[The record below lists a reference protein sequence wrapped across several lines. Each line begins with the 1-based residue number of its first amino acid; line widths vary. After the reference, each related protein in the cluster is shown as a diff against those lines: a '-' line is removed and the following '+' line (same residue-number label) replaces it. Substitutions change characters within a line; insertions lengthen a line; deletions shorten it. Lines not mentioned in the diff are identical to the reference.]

1 MLNVSI
7 IYVELLSLVFM
18 QSNTYTI
25 FYADDD
31 IDDQDFFREI
41 VSGINEDFLIYT
53 QNNGDELLE
62 ILKNPPPNP
71 NLIFLDLNMPQKNG
85 YDVLKQIRASEHT
98 KQLPVIIFSTSN
110 DEKAISKTKELG
122 ANLYITKPNSYT
134 DFKKVMNSVLSL
146 NWHLN
151 LPVSK
156 NFVFTS
162 N

>member
-1 MLNVSI
+1 
-7 IYVELLSLVFM
+7 M

-41 VSGINEDFLIYT
+41 VSGINEDFVIYT
-53 QNNGDELLE
+53 QNNGDELLD

-71 NLIFLDLNMPQKNG
+71 HLIFLDLNMPQKNG
-85 YDVLKQIRASEHT
+85 YEVLKLIRSSEQT

-110 DEKAISKTKELG
+110 DERAISKTKELG

-134 DFKKVMNSVLSL
+134 DFKKVMNSVLAL
-146 NWHLN
+146 NWHQK
-151 LPVSK
+151 LPVYN
-156 NFVFTS
+156 NFVFTL